1 MGWSN
6 NPIERVGKVVSLKF
20 IKETDKDVFRLVT
33 SVRQR
38 RNSDPREESNL
49 PLWTEG
55 LRFEYSWELRTFP
68 VPRS

>member
-38 RNSDPREESNL
+38 RNSDP
-49 PLWTEG
+49 P
-55 LRFEYSWELRTFP
+55 
-68 VPRS
+68 